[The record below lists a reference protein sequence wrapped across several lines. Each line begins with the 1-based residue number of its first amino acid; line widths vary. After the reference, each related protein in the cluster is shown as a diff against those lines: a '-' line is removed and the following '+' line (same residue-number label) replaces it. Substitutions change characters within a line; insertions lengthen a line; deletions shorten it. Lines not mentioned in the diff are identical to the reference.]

1 MDLRERRD
9 VDEQRHPW
17 EVARARFFR
26 RLIARHVDVG
36 TLGAVLDVG
45 AGDGWFAGELADDV
59 AASCRI
65 TCWDVNYSDAD
76 LHVPAHLGGRI
87 TRTTEPPEGT
97 FDLILLLD
105 VIEHIA
111 EDERFLRDEIAPRMH
126 STTRLVVSVPAY
138 QRLYSHNDV
147 ALGHER
153 RYGPSQLRR
162 LLASHLE
169 VEESGGL
176 FTSLLAPRAAALAIE
191 RAGRSPDEAGIG
203 RWEHGSAVT
212 RIFTAVLGADARGG
226 AWFGRH
232 GISVPGLST
241 WAVCRRHEK
250 HLL

>member
-1 MDLRERRD
+1 VDLSERRE
-9 VDEQRHPW
+9 VDARRHPW

-59 AASCRI
+59 SASCRI

-87 TRTTEPPEGT
+87 MRTTEPPEGT

-111 EDERFLRDEIAPRMH
+111 KDEQFLRDEITSRMH
-126 STTRLVVSVPAY
+126 PRSRLVVSVPAY
-138 QRLYSHNDV
+138 QRLYSHHDV

-162 LLASHLE
+162 LLAPHLVIDE
-169 VEESGGL
+169 HGGL
-176 FTSLLAPRAAALAIE
+176 FTSLLAPRMVALVLE

-203 RWEHGSAVT
+203 RWERGSVVT
-212 RIFTAVLGADARGG
+212 TTLTALLDADARGG
-226 AWFGRH
+226 AWLGRR
-232 GISVPGLST
+232 GIAVPGLST
-241 WAVCRRHEK
+241 WAVRRLPET
-250 HLL
+250 HLP

>member
-1 MDLRERRD
+1 VDLSERRD
-9 VDEQRHPW
+9 VDVRRHPW

-76 LHVPAHLGGRI
+76 LHVPAHLGRRI
-87 TRTTEPPEGT
+87 MRTTETPEGT

-111 EDERFLRDEIAPRMH
+111 KDEQFLRDEITPRMH
-126 STTRLVVSVPAY
+126 ARSRLVVSVPAY
-138 QRLYSHNDV
+138 QRLYSHHDV

-162 LLASHLE
+162 LLAAHLE

-176 FTSLLAPRAAALAIE
+176 FTLLLAPRAAALVLE
-191 RAGRSPDEAGIG
+191 RAGRSPGKAGVG
-203 RWEHGSAVT
+203 RWERGSAVT
-212 RIFTAVLGADARGG
+212 KTLTAMLDADARGG
-226 AWFGRH
+226 AWLGRH
-232 GISVPGLST
+232 GIAVPGLST
-241 WAVCRRHEK
+241 WAVCRLPEK
-250 HLL
+250 HLP